1 MEFTVRNNNGTIKR
15 MATAT
20 KKMKQENRLKN
31 KLKQLKWE
39 PTHYLEMDNWISP
52 YTFIDYSFENAI
64 QIEDLK

>member
-1 MEFTVRNNNGTIKR
+1 

-20 KKMKQENRLKN
+20 KKIIQENRLKN
-31 KLKQLKWE
+31 KLKRLKWE